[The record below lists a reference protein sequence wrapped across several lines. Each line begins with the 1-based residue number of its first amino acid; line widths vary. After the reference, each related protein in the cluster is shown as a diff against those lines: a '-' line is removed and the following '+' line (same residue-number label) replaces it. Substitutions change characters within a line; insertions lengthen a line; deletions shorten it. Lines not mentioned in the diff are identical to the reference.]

1 VRSDVL
7 KEDYR
12 LFESRYR
19 NGGNRS
25 KSPSNQKAVLL
36 LSGLFGNRTSNTPNK
51 PVSQHSSIEELS
63 HSDLE
68 AKFRSLVSEIMQSK
82 DEFDKKFERIKG
94 VLGYF
99 EKKTFDNNVELLLKL
114 FIHEVSYLKNMEY
127 DLNHVITVD

>member
-1 VRSDVL
+1 MRSDVL

-12 LFESRYR
+12 LFESKYR
-19 NGGNRS
+19 NSDERSRSPIQVPKLVLSNLFNRS
-25 KSPSNQKAVLL
+25 AKNPSKQN
-36 LSGLFGNRTSNTPNK
+36 
-51 PVSQHSSIEELS
+51 SQSVGGEELTKE
-63 HSDLE
+63 DIE
-68 AKFRSLVSEIMQSK
+68 TKFRSLIGEIMQNK

-127 DLNHVITVD
+127 DLNNVITVY